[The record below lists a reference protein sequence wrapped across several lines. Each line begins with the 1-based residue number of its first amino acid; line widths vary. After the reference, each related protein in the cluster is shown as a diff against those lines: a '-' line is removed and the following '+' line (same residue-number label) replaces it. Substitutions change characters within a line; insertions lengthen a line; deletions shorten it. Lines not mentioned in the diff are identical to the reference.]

1 MKITGSKLR
10 YIILQEVQLR
20 LVEHYIDQEIEAL
33 ISEDEKADWDAA
45 KWKARKKKLRNAA
58 LGALGMGATFG
69 GLKHASDQH
78 SDVKSAH
85 NAEQTAQNQADSQ
98 SIAQKKIELETYMN
112 NPAAFRWGVGGESM
126 MQLPG
131 EKGFGGTSVLP
142 ASYSVIQQV
151 HHDKK
156 NGTPRYGVPDLDKI
170 PSMTGEQSKGIGD
183 PDKNLQTFFSD
194 FSESQM
200 INASAEL
207 FGKYPK
213 GHPQA
218 GQRKYPHI
226 KRMAA
231 SGLESKILMLH
242 PGELD
247 PNYVLPENGMTVKDY
262 YNWAFFNQF
271 LSADEQEIFD
281 MGNPELE
288 ADTQATTQHSVD
300 MTPNKK
306 FTWKEGRTTWKNYK
320 NRKKVLA

>member
-1 MKITGSKLR
+1 
-10 YIILQEVQLR
+10 
-20 LVEHYIDQEIEAL
+20 
-33 ISEDEKADWDAA
+33 
-45 KWKARKKKLRNAA
+45 
-58 LGALGMGATFG
+58 
-69 GLKHASDQH
+69 
-78 SDVKSAH
+78 
-85 NAEQTAQNQADSQ
+85 
-98 SIAQKKIELETYMN
+98 
-112 NPAAFRWGVGGESM
+112 
-126 MQLPG
+126 
-131 EKGFGGTSVLP
+131 VLP

-156 NGTPRYGVPDLDKI
+156 NGTPRYGIPDLDKI
-170 PSMTGEQSKGIGD
+170 PSMTGEQSEGIGD

-207 FGKYPK
+207 FGEYPK

-288 ADTQATTQHSVD
+288 ADTQTTTQHSVD

-306 FTWKEGRTTWKNYK
+306 FTWKEGRVTWKNYK